1 VVVVFSTEQ
10 EVKEFSKAEQS
21 EGSLQMQLVEDK
33 LMHSILQ
40 HDQETIDDGKIIEEA
55 VNQNISAFT
64 PNMLFDKLVKSFSLA
79 KQLYGERLL
88 RLLTGYEPDYL
99 EKNLGIPEFQKE
111 LKKQIEANLDR
122 LKNKDLIGARGEI
135 TDKGIELASLILY
148 IEELDNIIPKGMIGE
163 KINKKTSHY
172 GEKADYRTFKKGDRY
187 RDIAVRKSIRTA
199 IKRKHKTIKAED
211 LKTATR
217 QSKGA
222 VNVIYGL
229 DSSASMK
236 GDKIATCKKAGVALA
251 YKAINAK
258 DKVGLIVFGT
268 EVKDFVEPTDDF
280 GFLLNKITRVK
291 ASKQTDFVEMIK
303 KSTELFPGGDA
314 TNHLVILTD
323 ALPTVGKKPEEE
335 TLKAI
340 SAARAAGITVSVIG
354 IKLDEKGEKL
364 AKQIADLGEGRFY
377 IVRDLK
383 RLDKLVLED
392 YYSVR

>member
-10 EVKEFSKAEQS
+10 EVKEFSKTEQS
-21 EGSLQMQLVEDK
+21 EGSLQMQLIEDK
-33 LMHSILQ
+33 LMHSVLQ

-55 VNQNISAFT
+55 INQNISAFT
-64 PNMLFDKLVKSFSLA
+64 PNMLFDKLVKNYSLA

-88 RLLTGYEPDYL
+88 RLLTGYEQDYL
-99 EKNLGIPEFQKE
+99 QKNLGIPEFQKE
-111 LKKQIEANLDR
+111 LKKKIEANLDR
-122 LKNKDLIGARGEI
+122 LKNKDLLGAHGEM

-148 IEELDNIIPKGMIGE
+148 IEELDNIIPKGMTGE
-163 KINKKTSHY
+163 KIHKKTSHY
-172 GEKADYRTFKKGDRY
+172 GEKSDYRTFKKGDRY
-187 RDIAVRKSIRTA
+187 KDIAVRKSIRTA

-268 EVKDFVEPTDDF
+268 DVKDFVEPTDDF

-303 KSTELFPGGDA
+303 KSTELFPTGDA

-323 ALPTVGKKPEEE
+323 ALPTVGKQPEEE
-335 TLKAI
+335 TRKAV